1 MVIDRNDIL
10 KLLISSEKEL
20 EAWEGDGIYIYI
32 QGNKGVFDRNL
43 QIGNDSID
51 LQIGDKAYIMNDD
64 YEYINTLSEDSFE
77 KYFEEI
83 TLSLENGYD
92 LKPGEILF
100 VSTLER
106 IQLIG
111 DLTGRVT
118 GRSVFARMGLAVHCT
133 QDKFSSGI
141 NSVVGLQLINHS
153 NNVLKIFP
161 YQKLAQMIIH
171 KTSHMDIPYTGTFAR
186 ESSFTLPVVTP
197 KDLMQYSERDKSL
210 IAQHVPNK
218 KNILKRKKGTP
229 EINSLFQGIFSV
241 VLSLGM
247 TLNKNFNNTVFTI
260 IADIFLTILLIL
272 VNVYFYY
279 ISKSTDKS

>member
-10 KLLISSEKEL
+10 NLLIPSEKEL
-20 EAWEGDGIYIYI
+20 ETWEGDGIYIYI
-32 QGNKGVFDRNL
+32 QGNKGTFDKDL

-51 LQIGDKAYIMNDD
+51 LQIGDKAYVMNTD
-64 YEYINTLSEDSFE
+64 YEYINTLSEDSF
-77 KYFEEI
+77 KKFFEEI

-161 YQKLAQMIIH
+161 YQKLAQIIIH
-171 KTSHMDIPYTGTFAR
+171 KTSHMDVPYTGSFAR
-186 ESSFTLPVVTP
+186 ESSFTLPLVTP
-197 KDLMQYSERDKSL
+197 KDLTQYSERDKSL
-210 IAQHVPNK
+210 IAQHIPTK
-218 KNILKRKKGTP
+218 KNILQRKKRTP
-229 EINSLFQGIFSV
+229 EVNSLFQGIFSV
-241 VLSLGM
+241 VLSLGI
-247 TLNKNFNNTVFTI
+247 TLAKLSNNIIFTVF
-260 IADIFLTILLIL
+260 ADIFLTMLLIL
-272 VNVYFYY
+272 VNIYFYY
-279 ISKSTDKS
+279 ISKDSDKN

>member
-279 ISKSTDKS
+279 ISKSTNKS